1 MIQIHGGADAR
12 GGYTDAKLFKC
23 GDYMDG
29 MIHEYLREYTDKE
42 ETLDGLLYVE
52 DLVDYWDD
60 SIIYKGK
67 ELEAIKIKLNN

>member
-1 MIQIHGGADAR
+1 
-12 GGYTDAKLFKC
+12 
-23 GDYMDG
+23 MDG